1 MRKYIKI
8 IYMLFIIVTIFMVSN
23 QIYAATKCSVCG
35 GDGEYGGGI
44 KCTTCGGSGWITE
57 STHSAGEIIDE
68 AGSFIEKGQANANDK
83 IKPENLK
90 DMSDTLYNILLVV
103 GIIAAII
110 VGLIMGIKFIMG
122 SIEEKAEIKTML
134 IPYIIGCVVV
144 FGAFTIWKIVVDIL
158 QSV

>member
-1 MRKYIKI
+1 MKKYIKI
-8 IYMLFIIVTIFMVSN
+8 IYMLFIIVTIFIVSN
-23 QIYAATKCSVCG
+23 PICAG
-35 GDGEYGGGI
+35 
-44 KCTTCGGSGWITE
+44 
-57 STHSAGEIIDE
+57 STHSSGEIISE
-68 AGSFIEKGQANANDK
+68 AESFIETGKSNANNK
-83 IKPENLK
+83 INPSDLK

-144 FGAFTIWKIVVDIL
+144 FGAFTIWKVVVDIL
-158 QSV
+158 QSM